1 MTKRF
6 IAYDFETQE
15 ATAHP
20 TRKAA
25 QKAINA
31 STGRIPGVGWDRN
44 HYRSAGID
52 VVVDEKAE
60 RAGRELFA
68 IVFEDFPLAR
78 KLVEDGYGLDFVDW
92 DAPAA

>member
-1 MTKRF
+1 MAKRF
-6 IAYDFETQE
+6 IAYDCETQE

-31 STGRIPGVGWDRN
+31 ATGRIPGVGWDTTTFRI
-44 HYRSAGID
+44 AGIE
-52 VVVDEKAE
+52 VRVDEKAE

-78 KLVEDGYGLDFVDW
+78 EAVIEAHGLDFVEWPD
-92 DAPAA
+92 